1 MEERLKRKEDEK
13 FYLYVKRLVDGKFKD
28 STLSDFD
35 HTEIYKAIYGIEV
48 NSSEARKRMYG
59 LRDFFENFNQEELN
73 NCSDDD
79 AIKELEA
86 KRLEIEKERK
96 KLQATKIEYNRNL
109 RVESRQELLYEN
121 IRDEKERLPL
131 PIFEQRYYHE
141 NYGEYLLAFT
151 DVHYGAD
158 FVSENNIYNREET
171 KKRFEFIA
179 SRTKEMC
186 RKKHI
191 SHLNICD
198 LGDDIQGLLR
208 ISDVQINDIP
218 VVQAVVEVARLIA
231 TTLNEISKVADIT
244 YYHTMA
250 SNHSQT
256 RPITGK
262 ADLIKEDLEYIIG
275 NYISDLLSDNEKVKV
290 VISDKDYHSIQL
302 AGQQVIMLHGHQVK
316 DTKNA
321 IRDYSMLHRVFYDIA
336 FVGHFHAGQQMS
348 VGESENGNTE
358 IYVVPSFV
366 GSDPYSDSLK
376 KGSKAMCKLFKI
388 EEKNGVTENYTI
400 VLN

>member
-28 STLSDFD
+28 GTLSDFD
-35 HTEIYKAIYGIEV
+35 HTEIYKAVYRIEV

-73 NCSDDD
+73 NFSNDD

-131 PIFEQRYYHE
+131 PIFEERYYSV
-141 NYGEYLLAFT
+141 NNGEYLLAFT
-151 DVHYGAD
+151 DIHYGAD

-171 KKRFEFIA
+171 KKRFEFIV
-179 SRTKEMC
+179 SRTKQMC
-186 RKKHI
+186 REKHI

-275 NYISDLLSDNEKVKV
+275 NYISDLLSENDKVKV

-302 AGQQVIMLHGHQVK
+302 ARQQVIMLHGHQVK

-388 EEKNGVTENYTI
+388 EEGNGVTENYTI

>member
-1 MEERLKRKEDEK
+1 
-13 FYLYVKRLVDGKFKD
+13 
-28 STLSDFD
+28 
-35 HTEIYKAIYGIEV
+35 
-48 NSSEARKRMYG
+48 
-59 LRDFFENFNQEELN
+59 
-73 NCSDDD
+73 
-79 AIKELEA
+79 
-86 KRLEIEKERK
+86 
-96 KLQATKIEYNRNL
+96 
-109 RVESRQELLYEN
+109 
-121 IRDEKERLPL
+121 L
-131 PIFEQRYYHE
+131 PIFEERYHCDK
-141 NYGEYLLAFT
+141 GSEYLLAFT

-158 FVSENNIYNREET
+158 FVSENNVYNREET
-171 KKRFEFIA
+171 KKRFELIV
-179 SRTKEMC
+179 SRTKQMC
-186 RKKHI
+186 RENFI

-218 VVQAVVEVARLIA
+218 VVQSVVEIARLIA

-275 NYISDLLSDNEKVKV
+275 NYISDLLSENDKVKV

-302 AGQQVIMLHGHQVK
+302 ARQQVIMLHGHQVK

-348 VGESENGNTE
+348 VGESDNGNTE

-388 EEKNGVTENYTI
+388 EENNGVTENYTI

>member
-1 MEERLKRKEDEK
+1 MEEKLKRSENEK
-13 FYLYVKRLVDGKFKD
+13 FYTYVRRLVDGKFKD
-28 STLSDFD
+28 NTLTDYD

-59 LRDFFENFNQEELN
+59 LRDFFANFNEEELN
-73 NCSDDD
+73 NITEDETLL
-79 AIKELEA
+79 ELEA
-86 KRLEIEKERK
+86 KRVEIEKERK

-121 IRDEKERLPL
+121 IKDEKDRLPL
-131 PIFEQRYYHE
+131 PIFEERLYPQI
-141 NYGEYLLAFT
+141 NGEYLLSFT
-151 DVHYGAD
+151 DVHFGAN
-158 FVSENNIYNREET
+158 FVSENNVYNREEA
-171 KKRFEFIA
+171 KKRFELLSCRVIDMC
-179 SRTKEMC
+179 KE
-186 RKKHI
+186 KHI
-191 SHLNICD
+191 NHLNICD

-208 ISDVQINDIP
+208 ISDVQINDVP
-218 VVQAVVEVARLIA
+218 VVQAVVEIARLIA
-231 TTLNEISKVADIT
+231 TTLNKMSKVTDIT
-244 YYHTMA
+244 YYHTMS

-275 NYISDLLSDNEKVKV
+275 SYIEDLLSKNDKVKV
-290 VISDKDYHSIQL
+290 ILSDKDYHSIEL
-302 AGQQVIMLHGHQVK
+302 AGQQIIMMHGHQIK

-336 FVGHFHAGQQMS
+336 FVGHYHAGQQMS
-348 VGESENGNTE
+348 VGESANGNTE

-376 KGSKAMCKLFKI
+376 KGSKAMCRLFKI
-388 EEKNGVTENYTI
+388 EEGNGVTENYTI
-400 VLN
+400 ILN

>member
-1 MEERLKRKEDEK
+1 MEERLKRKEEEK
-13 FYLYVKRLVDGKFKD
+13 FYSYVRRLIDGKFKD
-28 STLSDFD
+28 GTLSEYD

-59 LRDFFENFNQEELN
+59 LRDFFANFDEEELN
-73 NCSDDD
+73 SFSDDD

-86 KRLEIEKERK
+86 KRLDIEKERK
-96 KLQATKIEYNRNL
+96 KLQATKIEFHRNL
-109 RVESRQELLYEN
+109 RVESRHELLYEN
-121 IRDEKERLPL
+121 IRNEKERLPL
-131 PIFEQRYYHE
+131 PIFEERTYSKV
-141 NYGEYLLAFT
+141 NGEYLLSFT
-151 DVHYGAD
+151 DVHFGAD
-158 FVSENNIYNREET
+158 FVSENNIYNREEA
-171 KKRFEFIA
+171 KRRFELLT
-179 SRTKEMC
+179 TKVKNMC
-186 RKKHI
+186 KEKNI
-191 SHLNICD
+191 NHLNICD

-218 VVQAVVEVARLIA
+218 VVQAVVEIARLIA
-231 TTLNEISKVADIT
+231 TTLNNISKVTDIT
-244 YYHTMA
+244 YYHTMS

-275 NYISDLLSDNEKVKV
+275 SYIEDLLSKNDKIKV
-290 VISDKDYHSIQL
+290 ILSDKDYHSIEI
-302 AGQQVIMLHGHQVK
+302 AGQKIIMMHGHQIK

-336 FVGHFHAGQQMS
+336 FVGHYHAGQQMS
-348 VGESENGNTE
+348 VGESSNGNTE

-376 KGSKAMCKLFKI
+376 KGSKAMCRLFKI
-388 EEKNGVTENYTI
+388 EEGNGVTENYTI
-400 VLN
+400 ILN

>member
-1 MEERLKRKEDEK
+1 MEERLKRSENEK
-13 FYLYVKRLVDGKFKD
+13 FYTYVRKLVDGKFKD
-28 STLSDFD
+28 NTLTDYD

-59 LRDFFENFNQEELN
+59 LRDFFANFNEEELN
-73 NCSDDD
+73 NITEDETLL
-79 AIKELEA
+79 ELEA
-86 KRLEIEKERK
+86 KRVEIEKERK

-131 PIFEQRYYHE
+131 PIFEERYHCDK
-141 NYGEYLLAFT
+141 GSEYLLAFT

-158 FVSENNIYNREET
+158 FVSENNVYNREET
-171 KKRFEFIA
+171 KKRFELIV
-179 SRTKEMC
+179 SRTKQMC
-186 RKKHI
+186 REKHI

-262 ADLIKEDLEYIIG
+262 ADLIKEDLEYLIG
-275 NYISDLLSDNEKVKV
+275 NYISDLLSENDKVKV

-302 AGQQVIMLHGHQVK
+302 ARQQVIMLHGHQVK

-388 EEKNGVTENYTI
+388 EEGNGVTENYTI